1 MDNFLKATAGIL
13 ISLILCLTLKKHGND
28 FATLITILVCCMVLA
43 VAAEFLEPILSFIVT
58 LEELGNFDS
67 DMLDLILKA
76 VGIGMLTELTCT
88 ICIDSGNSSMGK
100 ALQILASTVILW
112 LAIPL
117 FTSLISLIEEILVII

>member
-13 ISLILCLTLKKHGND
+13 ISLILCLTLKKHAND
-28 FATLITILVCCMVLA
+28 FATLITILVCCMVLS
-43 VAAEFLEPILSFIVT
+43 VAAEYLEPTLSFIVT

-76 VGIGMLTELTCT
+76 VGIGILTELTCT

-112 LAIPL
+112 LAMPL
-117 FTSLISLIEEILVII
+117 FTSLISLIEEIFVII